1 MISRRKIYLVLIIQI
16 FSLVFFQNSMIIAGD
31 YTLEKV
37 AAKNSVEHIE
47 NILREASY
55 SLIDIADK
63 NLIHREEIYKKY
75 FANVDPIAYEFY
87 SQRIP
92 EEYLVIFLYFTKDRQ
107 ELRELVYAVM
117 RHESIN
123 FKAFIHHNKN
133 GSTDYGPMM
142 LNSKN
147 IESKEFMKKYSSN
160 KDKLIKM
167 GFDLKTQHGKYNY
180 YTSIC
185 INFLA
190 YLVKKYEREGR
201 SGAAWFALRAYNAG
215 ESSNT
220 LKASKTRVRKGTTYA
235 NTVWNIYLK
244 TQKDMQSF
252 KLAYNK

>member
-1 MISRRKIYLVLIIQI
+1 MISRRKILTVLIIQI
-16 FSLVFFQNSMIIAGD
+16 FSLIFFNNSMIAGD
-31 YTLEKV
+31 YSLEKV
-37 AAKNSVEHIE
+37 AAKNAIEHIE
-47 NILREASY
+47 TILRDASY
-55 SLIDIADK
+55 SLIDISDK

-75 FANVDPIAYEFY
+75 FANVDPVAYEFY

-92 EEYLVIFLYFTKDRQ
+92 EEYLVIFMYFTKDRK

-123 FKAFIHHNKN
+123 FKAFVHHNKN

-142 LNSKN
+142 LNSRN
-147 IESKEFMKKYSSN
+147 IESKDFMRKYSSN
-160 KDKLIKM
+160 KEKLLKM

-190 YLVKKYEREGR
+190 YLVKKYEKEGR

-220 LKASKTRVRKGTTYA
+220 TRGSKARIKKGTIYA

-244 TQKDMQSF
+244 TQKDMQKF
-252 KLAYNK
+252 KIAYNK

>member
-1 MISRRKIYLVLIIQI
+1 MVSRRKIYLILIIQI
-16 FSLVFFQNSMIIAGD
+16 FSLVFFQNSMIAGD

-92 EEYLVIFLYFTKDRQ
+92 EEYLVIFMYFTKDRQ

-117 RHESIN
+117 KHESIN

-167 GFDLKTQHGKYNY
+167 GFDLNTQHGKYNY

-235 NTVWNIYLK
+235 NTVWNIYQK
-244 TQKDMQSF
+244 TQKDMQRF